1 MNIENRYYCLHIAES
16 IESAY
21 RAGEECYESEEL
33 LNWLDEHVLD
43 TQFITDVQ
51 KSIRDVRLY
60 VTLGG
65 PTVWIDTELKS
76 VQLRWGTESAEYGL
90 DWDLCSALVELYS
103 ECY

>member
-1 MNIENRYYCLHIAES
+1 MNNENRCYCLNIAES
-16 IESAY
+16 IEKAFKDGNEY
-21 RAGEECYESEEL
+21 YASEEL
-33 LNWLDEHVLD
+33 LNWLDEHILD
-43 TQFITDVQ
+43 AQFITDVQ

-65 PTVWIDTELKS
+65 PTVWIDTESKS
-76 VQLRWGTESAEYGL
+76 VQLRWGFESAEYGL